1 VRTLDRKLVRDLRHL
16 RGQMLSIGGVV
27 ACGIAAVVAM
37 GSTLQTIQHART
49 EYYEQARFAH
59 VFASLKRAP
68 ESMARRLAA
77 IPGVAAV
84 ETRVTASVLLDVPGL
99 TEPATGWVVSI
110 PTDRPQVLNRLHV
123 RRGRWPAAG
132 VSDEVLLGEHFADA
146 NRLGVGDTLA
156 AVINGRW
163 RRLTIVGVAISPEFV
178 HDVAAGFHLFSD
190 SRHFGVLWMGR
201 DALGPLYGMDGA
213 FNDVTVAL
221 APGANEDDVI
231 DRLDAILSPHG
242 GGRAYGRDDQP
253 SNNVVTGEIKQLR
266 AFGIVMPAVF
276 LFVAAFLVSIVLSR
290 LVSTQRGEIATLKAF
305 GYTNRAVAGHF
316 LGYALVALA
325 LGAVVGIPFG
335 AWVGSKYT
343 ALYQPFFR
351 FPAFEHHT
359 SIGLV
364 VLSVAV
370 AGGSAVVGA
379 LSAVRSAAALP
390 PAEGM
395 RPPTPPIFRPLLLER
410 LGFVGAFSPTVRM
423 VLRSLER
430 RPWRAA
436 ASIVG
441 VSLAVGTFVGGTFAF
456 DVAMY
461 MGDLQFRVVER
472 EDLAVGFTTPLPART
487 RHELRAVPG
496 VARVEMY
503 RSVPVRLVHGHRFR
517 QMAITGL
524 EREATLRRLVDGDG
538 RIYPIPPGGVV
549 LTTTL
554 GAALDIERGDTV
566 RVELLERGGAERR
579 VVVTA
584 LLDELLGIAG
594 YMEIGEL
601 NRLVGEGPV
610 VSGAYLAL
618 EPGGEARALAVLRR
632 LPGVA
637 GATPRR
643 AMLESFEEQITSMIT
658 LTTTIVALLACV
670 IAVGVLYNG
679 ARIALSERGRDLASL
694 RVIGFTKREV
704 AGMLLGEQGAV
715 NLAGTPLGLLL
726 GLGLAWLIA
735 FAFKSE
741 LYRFPVIVTAR
752 TYLWG
757 VVMVIVAGAAAG
769 IAMRRRLNALD
780 LIAVLKTRE

>member
-1 VRTLDRKLVRDLRHL
+1 
-16 RGQMLSIGGVV
+16 
-27 ACGIAAVVAM
+27 
-37 GSTLQTIQHART
+37 
-49 EYYEQARFAH
+49 
-59 VFASLKRAP
+59 
-68 ESMARRLAA
+68 
-77 IPGVAAV
+77 
-84 ETRVTASVLLDVPGL
+84 
-99 TEPATGWVVSI
+99 
-110 PTDRPQVLNRLHV
+110 
-123 RRGRWPAAG
+123 
-132 VSDEVLLGEHFADA
+132 
-146 NRLGVGDTLA
+146 
-156 AVINGRW
+156 
-163 RRLTIVGVAISPEFV
+163 
-178 HDVAAGFHLFSD
+178 
-190 SRHFGVLWMGR
+190 
-201 DALGPLYGMDGA
+201 
-213 FNDVTVAL
+213 
-221 APGANEDDVI
+221 
-231 DRLDAILSPHG
+231 
-242 GGRAYGRDDQP
+242 
-253 SNNVVTGEIKQLR
+253 
-266 AFGIVMPAVF
+266 
-276 LFVAAFLVSIVLSR
+276 
-290 LVSTQRGEIATLKAF
+290 
-305 GYTNRAVAGHF
+305 
-316 LGYALVALA
+316 
-325 LGAVVGIPFG
+325 
-335 AWVGSKYT
+335 
-343 ALYQPFFR
+343 
-351 FPAFEHHT
+351 
-359 SIGLV
+359 
-364 VLSVAV
+364 
-370 AGGSAVVGA
+370 
-379 LSAVRSAAALP
+379 
-390 PAEGM
+390 
-395 RPPTPPIFRPLLLER
+395 
-410 LGFVGAFSPTVRM
+410 
-423 VLRSLER
+423 
-430 RPWRAA
+430 
-436 ASIVG
+436 
-441 VSLAVGTFVGGTFAF
+441 
-456 DVAMY
+456 
-461 MGDLQFRVVER
+461 
-472 EDLAVGFTTPLPART
+472 
-487 RHELRAVPG
+487 
-496 VARVEMY
+496 MY

-601 NRLVGEGPV
+601 NQLVGEGPV

-780 LIAVLKTRE
+780 LIEVLKTRE